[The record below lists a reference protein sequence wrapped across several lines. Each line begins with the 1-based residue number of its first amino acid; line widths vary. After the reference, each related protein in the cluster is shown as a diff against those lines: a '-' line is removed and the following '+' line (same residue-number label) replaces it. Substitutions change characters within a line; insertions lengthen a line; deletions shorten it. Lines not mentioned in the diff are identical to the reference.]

1 MNSLLRRTQS
11 SDAEINNKYSVYG
24 FNQNPFP
31 IDPAV
36 KPLSDD
42 KRENGSIF
50 LADLR
55 RDEIKEFTDNF
66 IGKQMKIGFLMDYA
80 TYRGRGIGK
89 TAFLNYMKK
98 EINKDLG
105 EQISNGSDILYAI
118 YVSPTSEKKD
128 RTMPLIA
135 RNIFVSM
142 CESDLFLTVFSRL
155 RAFSG
160 KISEQV
166 LDEVT
171 EDYRTTIAD
180 DKWLFDRQVDV
191 NMLNSEV
198 SKKLQGIGFDI
209 KFDDMTFF
217 HQSNSYAKFLE
228 MIKVNTK
235 DYFWQKEGCDYLFSK
250 IVRLLQ
256 LAEFTHCII
265 LLDEVEK
272 IVTYQNLSERRS
284 FCDGLRNYFIDGTS
298 VNALTGFFK
307 VMLTIHPNSQELLMP
322 HWKAAGLDRFSELG
336 GTTANSNTVFF
347 KPLNQD
353 DEEMTLNLT
362 RIYLNNARDAESES
376 ISPFT
381 KEALLTAMYHADNI
395 PGKFLKSMYI
405 AIEKGIDEKW
415 STIDV
420 DQINS
425 LWESKKGK
433 EEISSMTELPETKIQ
448 L

>member
-1 MNSLLRRTQS
+1 MNNLLRRAQNTNPDVS
-11 SDAEINNKYSVYG
+11 NNYSFYG
-24 FNQNPFP
+24 FTQNPFP

-36 KPLSDD
+36 KPLSED

-50 LADLR
+50 LAEMR
-55 RDEIKEFTDNF
+55 KDEIMEFKDNF
-66 IGKQMKIGFLMDYA
+66 VGKQMKIGFLMDYA

-89 TAFLNYMKK
+89 TAFLNYMRK
-98 EINKDLG
+98 EINVDLG
-105 EQISNGSDILYAI
+105 ESISNGNEVLYAI

-128 RTMPLIA
+128 RTMSLIA

-142 CESDLFLTVFSRL
+142 CDSDLFLTVFSRL

-160 KISEQV
+160 IIPNEV
-166 LDEVT
+166 LEEVSD
-171 EDYRTTIAD
+171 DYVSTIAN
-180 DKWLFDRQVDV
+180 DKWLYDRKVDV
-191 NMLNSEV
+191 NRLNSAV
-198 SKKLQGIGFDI
+198 SKSLQGIGFDI
-209 KFDDMTFF
+209 KFDDMSLFT
-217 HQSNSYAKFLE
+217 QNSFSKFLE
-228 MIKVNTK
+228 VIKFNTK
-235 DYFWQKEGCDYLFSK
+235 DYYWQKEGCDYLFSK
-250 IVRLLQ
+250 VVRLLK
-256 LAEFTHCII
+256 LADFTHCII

-272 IVTYQNLSERRS
+272 IVTYQSLSERRS
-284 FCDGLRNYFIDGTS
+284 FCDSLRNYFIDGTS

-353 DEEMTLNLT
+353 DSEITLNLT
-362 RIYLNNARDAESES
+362 RIYLNNARNIESDS

-381 KEALLTAMYHADNI
+381 KEALMTAMYHADNI
-395 PGKFLKSMYI
+395 PGKFLKSLYV
-405 AIEKGIDEKW
+405 AVQKGIEEKW
-415 STIDV
+415 EVIDV

-433 EEISSMTELPETKIQ
+433 EELTVLSELPDTKVI